1 MSERGQ
7 TVGMADASGTTAL
20 TDAPSGELSRATR
33 WRGGIRLY
41 THHEVYWWIEIGI
54 VLVFDLIY
62 ESVRNLNQSGAQH
75 AYDNA
80 LRVITWQKALGIYHE
95 EAMQRWALHYEWLI
109 VAANYYYSSMY
120 IVVTIFALVFLYKR
134 VPHDYPLWRNTLL
147 IGTFLGLVGF
157 ALFPLMPPRLLDTM
171 TAHPV
176 YGYVDTLVRYRT
188 FWSFDSEAMKS
199 ISNQYAAMPS
209 LHCGW
214 ALWGCAVFLPRVRTW
229 WAKTLAV
236 LYPVVTILVVV
247 ITANHYL
254 LDAVGGAVI
263 FLLGYGIARAITR
276 AGRAEHPERA
286 AAFAAATALVPP
298 PVPVPAPAALAA
310 DTMLN
315 DRVGRAP
322 RG

>member
-1 MSERGQ
+1 
-7 TVGMADASGTTAL
+7 MADASVTTAV
-20 TDAPSGELSRATR
+20 TVTPPGASIRATR

-54 VLVFDLIY
+54 VLIFDLIY

-80 LRVITWQKALGIYHE
+80 LRVIDWQKAIGIYHE
-95 EAMQRWALHYEWLI
+95 ETMQRWALQYEWLI
-109 VAANYYYSSMY
+109 VAANYFYSSVY
-120 IVVTIFALVFLYKR
+120 VFATVFALVFLYRR
-134 VPHDYPLWRNTLL
+134 VPDDYPLWRNTLL
-147 IGTFLGLVGF
+147 IGTLLGLVGF
-157 ALFPLMPPRLLDTM
+157 ALFPLMPPRLLDTV
-171 TAHPV
+171 TGHPA

-214 ALWGCAVFLPRVRTW
+214 ALWGCAVFLPRVHSW

-247 ITANHYL
+247 VTANHYL
-254 LDAVGGAVI
+254 LDAVGGAFI
-263 FLLGYGIARAITR
+263 FLVGYLIARAVTR
-276 AGRAEHPERA
+276 AGRVHHPRRA
-286 AAFAAATALVPP
+286 
-298 PVPVPAPAALAA
+298 AALAA
-310 DTMLN
+310 KAGE
-315 DRVGRAP
+315 VASAEPGS
-322 RG
+322 

>member
-1 MSERGQ
+1 
-7 TVGMADASGTTAL
+7 MADASGTTAL
-20 TDAPSGELSRATR
+20 TVPPPGVSTRATR
-33 WRGGIRLY
+33 WRGGVRLY

-80 LRVITWQKALGIYHE
+80 LRVIDWQKAIGIYHE
-95 EAMQRWALHYEWLI
+95 EAMQHWALQYEWLI
-109 VAANYYYSSMY
+109 VAANYFYSSVY
-120 IVVTIFALVFLYKR
+120 IIATVSALVFLYRR
-134 VPHDYPLWRNTLL
+134 VPDDYPLWRNTLL
-147 IGTFLGLVGF
+147 IGTLLGLVGF

-171 TAHPV
+171 TGHPV

-214 ALWGCAVFLPRVRTW
+214 ALWGCAVFLPRVRSW

-254 LDAVGGAVI
+254 LDAVGGAFI
-263 FLLGYGIARAITR
+263 FLVGYLIARVVTR
-276 AGRAEHPERA
+276 AGRVDHPRRAISA
-286 AAFAAATALVPP
+286 AADGA
-298 PVPVPAPAALAA
+298 PVSR
-310 DTMLN
+310 T
-315 DRVGRAP
+315 
-322 RG
+322 

>member
-80 LRVITWQKALGIYHE
+80 VRVITWQKALGIYHE

-120 IVVTIFALVFLYKR
+120 IVMTIFALVFLYKR

-214 ALWGCAVFLPRVRTW
+214 ALWGCAVF
-229 WAKTLAV
+229 
-236 LYPVVTILVVV
+236 
-247 ITANHYL
+247 
-254 LDAVGGAVI
+254 